1 MDKKILHI
9 VIVLYA
15 IINAIFVDKYSARI
29 IEWHTILS
37 FVYMLGICALSITLP
52 RIVQKLKHPHYWLLG
67 ISISFL
73 GLGIAIQYNVDPL
86 TIQVDRWSAIHNFL
100 EGMLQGIYPY
110 GQQTHLGGYGSPLPV
125 WQLVHL
131 PFYVMG
137 NVGLSIFAVIG
148 LFIYTINK
156 TRGMQVALAATLLLI
171 LSPTCWYE
179 IAVRSDLI
187 TNILL
192 VTIIV
197 EWLMYYQISLSKR
210 TVSLAILS
218 GLLLSTRLVAV
229 IPLAVIYG
237 YEFLTM
243 GWKKQSIFLGIS
255 LLTFGLTLVPFLLW
269 EGSTLFFFEYNPF
282 VLQTR
287 QGSGYSLLIFT
298 AIAVSITLYMK
309 EDRRMRLTITGG
321 LLTCLVT
328 IAFFEKMW
336 AENLWNEL
344 FSPTF
349 DITYLSM
356 ALPFYLVEI
365 ASSCKKKQIN
375 LCELKS

>member
-298 AIAVSITLYMK
+298 AIAVSITLYVK

-365 ASSCKKKQIN
+365 ASSCKKSKLTSAN
-375 LCELKS
+375 

>member
-9 VIVLYA
+9 VIVLYT

-210 TVSLAILS
+210 TVSIAILS

-365 ASSCKKKQIN
+365 ASSCKKSKLTSAN
-375 LCELKS
+375 

>member
-365 ASSCKKKQIN
+365 ASSCKKKKLISAN
-375 LCELKS
+375 

>member
-67 ISISFL
+67 ISISFW

-156 TRGMQVALAATLLLI
+156 TRGVQVALAATLLLI

-365 ASSCKKKQIN
+365 ASSCKKSKLTSAN
-375 LCELKS
+375 

>member
-156 TRGMQVALAATLLLI
+156 TRGVQVALAATLLLI

-365 ASSCKKKQIN
+365 ASSCKKSKLTSAN
-375 LCELKS
+375 

>member
-298 AIAVSITLYMK
+298 AIAISITLYMK

-365 ASSCKKKQIN
+365 ASSCKKSKLTSAN
-375 LCELKS
+375 

>member
-365 ASSCKKKQIN
+365 ASSCKKSKLTSAN
-375 LCELKS
+375 

>member
-1 MDKKILHI
+1 
-9 VIVLYA
+9 
-15 IINAIFVDKYSARI
+15 
-29 IEWHTILS
+29 
-37 FVYMLGICALSITLP
+37 MLGICALSITLP

-171 LSPTCWYE
+171 LSPACWYE

-192 VTIIV
+192 VFIIV
-197 EWLMYYQISLSKR
+197 EWLMYHQISLTER
-210 TVSLAILS
+210 TIALAILS

-243 GWKKQSIFLGIS
+243 GWKKQGIFLGIS
-255 LLTFGLTLVPFLLW
+255 LLTFGATLIPFLLW

-287 QGSGYSLLIFT
+287 QGSSYSLLIFT

-365 ASSCKKKQIN
+365 ASSCKKSKLTSAN
-375 LCELKS
+375 

>member
-73 GLGIAIQYNVDPL
+73 GLGIAIQYSIDPL

-365 ASSCKKKQIN
+365 ASSCKKSKLTSAN
-375 LCELKS
+375 

>member
-67 ISISFL
+67 INISFL

-86 TIQVDRWSAIHNFL
+86 AIQVDRWSAIHNFL

-365 ASSCKKKQIN
+365 ASSCKKSKLTSAN
-375 LCELKS
+375 

>member
-52 RIVQKLKHPHYWLLG
+52 RIVQKLKHTHYWLLG

-73 GLGIAIQYNVDPL
+73 GLGIAIQYNVNPL

-365 ASSCKKKQIN
+365 ASSCKKSKLTSAN
-375 LCELKS
+375 

>member
-298 AIAVSITLYMK
+298 TIAVSITLYMK

-365 ASSCKKKQIN
+365 ASSCKKSKLTSAN
-375 LCELKS
+375 

>member
-336 AENLWNEL
+336 AENLWKEL

-365 ASSCKKKQIN
+365 ASSCKKSKLTSAN
-375 LCELKS
+375 